1 MRYLLLLIVAV
12 ITTLAIEAQSIRLKP
27 NENSVVQDS
36 SGTIFPYLVWNNLMK
51 SGNYKLVPLEPKN
64 IQTTYL
70 LVKRSDKEKN
80 DFLNKLDKPKE
91 SSFFINGKEISLFK
105 TKDIAGNKI
114 DLKDSKGKII
124 VLNFW
129 FINCPPCR
137 REIPELN
144 EMVDQF
150 KGNDKVVFVAV
161 ALDDKYSIQ
170 EFLKNNPFLY
180 SIVDNG
186 RYLTDRYGVKS
197 YPTHLIVDMEG
208 KVYFHTTGLGLNTV
222 HWLKKSVNQL
232 LEENAKNP
240 LPGGSNNFS
249 M

>member
-1 MRYLLLLIVAV
+1 MRYLLFLLMTVL
-12 ITTLAIEAQSIRLKP
+12 TTLVTEAQSMRLNP

-36 SGTIFPYLVWNNLMK
+36 SGTIFPYLVWHNLMK
-51 SGNYKLVPLEPKN
+51 SGNYKLIPVDPKN
-64 IQTTYL
+64 VQTTYIL
-70 LVKRSDKEKN
+70 AKRSEKEKDEFMN
-80 DFLNKLDKPKE
+80 RIARPKE
-91 SSFFINGKEISLFK
+91 SVFFTNGKEISLFK

-144 EMVDQF
+144 EMVEQF
-150 KGNDKVVFVAV
+150 KGNDKVVFMAV

-170 EFLKNNPFLY
+170 EFLKTNPFLY

-222 HWLKKSVNQL
+222 HWLKKSINEL
-232 LEENAKNP
+232 LDKNAKNP
-240 LPGGSNNFS
+240 LSGGEQQL
-249 M
+249 